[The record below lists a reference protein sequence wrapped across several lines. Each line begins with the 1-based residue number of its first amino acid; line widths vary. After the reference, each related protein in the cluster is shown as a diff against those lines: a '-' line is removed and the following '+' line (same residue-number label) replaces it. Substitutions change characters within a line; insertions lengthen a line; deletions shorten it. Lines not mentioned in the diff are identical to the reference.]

1 MTACRTRFFLPVA
14 VVLVSGITLQAEVRP
29 IPTGGFVVTHELLL
43 PGSPEAIF
51 DAVTGDIS
59 GWWDH
64 SMSESPQALYI
75 EPKPGGG
82 FYEIFD
88 DEGNGVLH
96 ATVIY
101 ADRGKLL
108 RFVGPLGFSGSAL
121 SLVTS
126 YEFLPHANPQDS
138 GLVRSGDSTLLK
150 LKVSAAGEVAEGW
163 SDAVDGAWHHFL
175 FERLKP
181 YVEEGRHR
189 DNPPKPRKA
198 GVSPPK

>member
-1 MTACRTRFFLPVA
+1 MAASRTRLFLLVA
-14 VVLVSGITLQAEVRP
+14 VVLVSGVAVKAEVHP
-29 IPTGGFVVTHELLL
+29 IPTGGFIVTHELLL
-43 PGSPEAIF
+43 PGFPEIIF

-64 SMSESPQALYI
+64 SLSETPQALCI

-88 DEGNGVLH
+88 DEGNFVLH

-126 YEFLPHANPQDS
+126 YEFEPRADPQDS
-138 GLVRSGDSTLLK
+138 GLVRSGDSTVLK
-150 LKVSAAGEVAEGW
+150 LKISAAGEVAEGW
-163 SDAVDGAWHHFL
+163 TDAVDRVWHHFL

-181 YVEEGRHR
+181 YVEAGRHQGAI
-189 DNPPKPRKA
+189 PRKA
-198 GVSPPK
+198 AASEPK

>member
-1 MTACRTRFFLPVA
+1 MATSRTRFFLLAA
-14 VVLVSGITLQAEVRP
+14 VVLVSGITLKAEVRP
-29 IPTGGFVVTHELLL
+29 IPTGGFVVTHEVLL
-43 PGSPEAIF
+43 PGSPETIF

-64 SMSESPQALYI
+64 SLSEAPKALYI

-88 DEGNGVLH
+88 DEGNGALH

-121 SLVTS
+121 SLVNS
-126 YEFLPHANPQDS
+126 YEFEPRAN
-138 GLVRSGDSTLLK
+138 GDSTLLK

-163 SDAVDGAWHHFL
+163 SDAVDEAWHHFL

-181 YVEEGRHR
+181 YVEAGRHR
-189 DNPPKPRKA
+189 STVKEPNEVPPLKPK
-198 GVSPPK
+198 